1 MRAGMTITG
10 MLKMDP
16 TLFNGLQ
23 LPAGTDRATLVD
35 TIVFNYGDLMLTN
48 TDITWT
54 KNAIT
59 VWGKRHKYYLDE
71 LYKTLFYQYNPVEN
85 YDRYEESDDTGSG
98 KANTSTESQTDSG
111 LSAFNS
117 PGMTPDSQVKD
128 TGSSDVESS
137 SKLHH
142 TSHIHGNIG
151 VSTAMSMIKE
161 QREIINISWY
171 DEVAKLFAS
180 EFLIMIY

>member
-16 TLFNGLQ
+16 TLFDDLQ
-23 LPAGTDRATLVD
+23 LPAGIDKDVFVD
-35 TIVFNYGDLMLTN
+35 TIVYNYGDLMLTN
-48 TDITWT
+48 TDLVWT
-54 KNAIT
+54 KHAIN
-59 VWGKRHKYYLDE
+59 VWGKRHEYYLDE

-85 YDRYEESDDTGSG
+85 YDRYEESNDAGTG

-128 TGSSDVESS
+128 SGSSEAESS
-137 SKLHH
+137 STLHH

-151 VSTAMSMIKE
+151 VSTAMSMIRE

-171 DEVAKLFAS
+171 DEAAKLFAS